1 MPSGS
6 QGVIMRKEVHMRN
19 ESERFLDSRYPT
31 FRISIV
37 QPKSKVASV
46 KSFKNGNG
54 RENYK
59 PQIHTTKETEVHK
72 CTQNSERQVCQAQA
86 SELKQ

>member
-1 MPSGS
+1 
-6 QGVIMRKEVHMRN
+6 MRKEVHMRN

-31 FRISIV
+31 FRTSIV

-72 CTQNSERQVCQAQA
+72 CTQKQQETSLPGTSE
-86 SELKQ
+86 